1 MVNIILCGGSG
12 TRLWPLSRSLMPK
25 QFLRIFDNK
34 SLFLLT
40 CERNSKLCEKTIV
53 VSNEQ
58 QYFLALDE
66 ISQTN
71 EIYKNISYL
80 LEPLAKN
87 TAPAIALACMGLSAE
102 EVVLITPSDHLI
114 KDLLAYEKVVK
125 KANELA
131 NEGFLV
137 TFGIK
142 PTHAETGYGYI
153 KSSDNL
159 NVDGFYEKPDLK
171 TAQKYL
177 SGGGYFWNSGM
188 FMFKAGVF
196 LEELKKHSNDIY
208 EMSLKA
214 YQNSNKNNNTTRIK
228 LDDMTQIPE
237 NSIDYAVMEKSSLI
251 KVVPAD
257 INWSD
262 LGSFEALSNEIKS
275 VEYKAVNSNNNFVY
289 SDKLVSLVGVD
300 DLIVV
305 DTKDALLISKKGKS
319 HNVKQIV
326 NELKDDEVSKAHTTA
341 YRPWGSYSVLEVANG
356 YKIKK
361 IVVNVGKRLS
371 LQKHF
376 HRNEHWIVVSGTAS
390 VEIDGVKQ
398 LVRANESVYIK
409 MGQIHRLSNDGKIPL
424 VLIEAQVGEYTGED
438 DIVRFEDDYNRI

>member
-40 CERNSKLCEKTIV
+40 LERNAKLCEKTLV

-58 QYFLALDE
+58 QYFLTLDE
-66 ISQTN
+66 IGQRN
-71 EIYKNISYL
+71 EIYKNTSYL

-87 TAPAIALACMGLSAE
+87 TAAAIALACFGLSDE
-102 EVVLITPSDHLI
+102 EVVVITPSDHLI
-114 KDLLAYEKVVK
+114 KDLSSYEKVIS
-125 KANELA
+125 KAKDLA

-153 KSSDNL
+153 KSSDGL
-159 NVDGFYEKPDLK
+159 NVDGFYEKPDFK
-171 TAQKYL
+171 TAQKYIN
-177 SGGGYFWNSGM
+177 GGGYFWNSGM

-208 EMSLKA
+208 ETSLNA
-214 YQNSNKNNNTTRIK
+214 YKNSIKSDNTTRIK
-228 LDDMTQIPE
+228 IDDMAKIPE
-237 NSIDYAVMEKSSLI
+237 NSIDYAVMEKSNLI

-262 LGSFEALSNEIKS
+262 LGSFEALSEEIKS
-275 VEYKAVNSNNNFVY
+275 TEFKSVNSNNNFVY
-289 SDKLVSLVGVD
+289 SDKLVSLIDVD

-319 HNVKQIV
+319 HHVKQIV
-326 NELKDDEVSKAHTTA
+326 KSLKDDERAKTHTTA

-438 DIVRFEDDYNRI
+438 DIVRFEDDYNRN

>member
-1 MVNIILCGGSG
+1 
-12 TRLWPLSRSLMPK
+12 
-25 QFLRIFDNK
+25 
-34 SLFLLT
+34 
-40 CERNSKLCEKTIV
+40 
-53 VSNEQ
+53 
-58 QYFLALDE
+58 
-66 ISQTN
+66 
-71 EIYKNISYL
+71 
-80 LEPLAKN
+80 
-87 TAPAIALACMGLSAE
+87 
-102 EVVLITPSDHLI
+102 
-114 KDLLAYEKVVK
+114 
-125 KANELA
+125 
-131 NEGFLV
+131 
-137 TFGIK
+137 
-142 PTHAETGYGYI
+142 
-153 KSSDNL
+153 
-159 NVDGFYEKPDLK
+159 
-171 TAQKYL
+171 
-177 SGGGYFWNSGM
+177 
-188 FMFKAGVF
+188 MFKVGVF

-208 EMSLKA
+208 ETSLSA
-214 YQNSNKNNNTTRIK
+214 YKKSTKNNNTTRIK
-228 LDDMTQIPE
+228 IDDMAKIPE
-237 NSIDYAVMEKSSLI
+237 NSIDYAVMEKSNLM

-262 LGSFEALSNEIKS
+262 LGSFEALSEEIKS
-275 VEYKAVNSNNNFVY
+275 TEFKSVNSNNNFVY
-289 SDKLVSLVGVD
+289 SDKLVSLIDVD

-319 HNVKQIV
+319 HHVKQIV
-326 NELKDDEVSKAHTTA
+326 KSLKDDERAKAHTTA

-438 DIVRFEDDYNRI
+438 DIVRFEDDYNRN

>member
-40 CERNSKLCEKTIV
+40 LERNAKLCEKTLI

-66 ISQTN
+66 LNKTYEIS
-71 EIYKNISYL
+71 KNISYL

-87 TAPAIALACMGLSAE
+87 TAAAIALACFGLGDE
-102 EVVLITPSDHLI
+102 EVVVITPSDHLI
-114 KDLLAYEKVVK
+114 KDLSSYEKVIL
-125 KANELA
+125 KAKDLA

-153 KSSDNL
+153 KSSDSL
-159 NVDGFYEKPDLK
+159 NVDGFYEKPDFK
-171 TAQKYL
+171 TAQKYIN
-177 SGGGYFWNSGM
+177 GGGYFWNSGM

-196 LEELKKHSNDIY
+196 LKELKKHSNDIY
-208 EMSLKA
+208 ETSLNA
-214 YQNSNKNNNTTRIK
+214 YKNSIKSDNTIRIK
-228 LDDMTQIPE
+228 IDDMAKIPE
-237 NSIDYAVMEKSSLI
+237 NSIDYAVMEKSNLI

-262 LGSFEALSNEIKS
+262 LGSFEALSKEIKS
-275 VEYKAVNSNNNFVY
+275 TEFKSVNSNNNFVY
-289 SDKLVSLVGVD
+289 SDKLVSLIDVD

-305 DTKDALLISKKGKS
+305 DTKDALLISKKGES

-326 NELKDDEVSKAHTTA
+326 KSLKDDERSKAHTTT
-341 YRPWGSYSVLEVANG
+341 YRPWGNYSVLEVANG

-438 DIVRFEDDYNRI
+438 DIVRFEDDYNRN